1 MPQELSRCRAQVA
14 EFAHVVFGTTI
25 AVSLG
30 MTKASSRPRSSPV
43 PTIEI
48 AGLAIAPKLRARVV
62 QQIRHVLGG
71 VQTSPVHV
79 RVGFTDVNGPK
90 GGLDVRC
97 TIDVKIPRTAPLHV
111 EETAVSAINAFDL
124 CEATIARQIARQL
137 ERRQESGRHPK
148 KYYAAR
154 RLQ

>member
-1 MPQELSRCRAQVA
+1 VG
-14 EFAHVVFGTTI
+14 FGTVI
-25 AVSLG
+25 AVSVG

-43 PTIEI
+43 PTIEF
-48 AGLAIAPKLRARVV
+48 AGLAIAPTLRARIVR
-62 QQIRHVLGG
+62 QIRQALVG

-79 RVGFTDVNGPK
+79 RVGFADVNGPK

-124 CEATIARQIARQL
+124 GEATISRQIARRL

>member
-1 MPQELSRCRAQVA
+1 MG
-14 EFAHVVFGTTI
+14 FAGVGVGTVV

-30 MTKASSRPRSSPV
+30 MTKASSRPRPTPV

-48 AGLAIAPKLRARVV
+48 AGLAIAPSFRARIV
-62 QQIRHVLGG
+62 QQMQHALVG

-79 RVGFTDVNGPK
+79 RVSFADVNGPK

-97 TIDVKIPRTAPLHV
+97 AIEVTIPRTAPLHA
-111 EETAVSAINAFDL
+111 EETAASDVNAFDL
-124 CEATIARQIARQL
+124 SEAAISRQIAREL
-137 ERRQESGRHPK
+137 ERRQENGRHPK

>member
-1 MPQELSRCRAQVA
+1 MPQDLPRFRAQVA
-14 EFAHVVFGTTI
+14 GFAGVVFGTVV

-30 MTKASSRPRSSPV
+30 MTKASSRPRPSPV

-48 AGLAIAPKLRARVV
+48 AGLAIAPTLRARIV
-62 QQIRHVLGG
+62 QQIRHALVG

-79 RVGFTDVNGPK
+79 RITFADVNGPK

-97 TIDVKIPRTAPLHV
+97 AIDVKIPRTAPLHA
-111 EETAVSAINAFDL
+111 EETAVSDVNAFDL
-124 CEATIARQIARQL
+124 SEAAISRQIARQL

>member
-1 MPQELSRCRAQVA
+1 MPQDLPRFRAQVA
-14 EFAHVVFGTTI
+14 GFAGVVFGTVV

-30 MTKASSRPRSSPV
+30 MTKASSRPRPSPV

-48 AGLAIAPKLRARVV
+48 AGLAIAPTLRARIV
-62 QQIRHVLGG
+62 QH
-71 VQTSPVHV
+71 
-79 RVGFTDVNGPK
+79 VNGPK

-97 TIDVKIPRTAPLHV
+97 AIDVKIPRTAPLHA
-111 EETAVSAINAFDL
+111 EETAVSDVNAFDL
-124 CEATIARQIARQL
+124 SEAAISRQIARQL
-137 ERRQESGRHPK
+137 ERKQESGRHPK